1 MTEEERDILENLYKR
16 FSEKQISMI
25 ESGRSNRINGD
36 VSEIIAAG
44 PYFSSREAEKKGL
57 IDRRIYKDELK
68 DFYSSK
74 GYIPLKYSS
83 FPEKKNYNWDS
94 LSSSILPVFMHQEIL
109 YPGRV

>member
-1 MTEEERDILENLYKR
+1 MKDFFSKVGVEFINFRSHEYKTAYNSFSESEMTEEERDILENLYKR

-57 IDRRIYKDELK
+57 
-68 DFYSSK
+68 
-74 GYIPLKYSS
+74 
-83 FPEKKNYNWDS
+83 
-94 LSSSILPVFMHQEIL
+94 
-109 YPGRV
+109 